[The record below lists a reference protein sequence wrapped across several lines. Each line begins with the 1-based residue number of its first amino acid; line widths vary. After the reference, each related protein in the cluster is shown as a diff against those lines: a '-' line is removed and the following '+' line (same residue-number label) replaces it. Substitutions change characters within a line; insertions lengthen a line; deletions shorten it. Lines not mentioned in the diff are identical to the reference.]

1 MNNFLTHRSVQSLA
15 KELASKIIRAEKPSG
30 SLRVYAIPRG
40 GVPAAYLVAAFL
52 PQLVFVN
59 SAAEADIFIDD
70 IIDSGVTK
78 ASFCDEYP
86 GRSFY
91 ALIDKTEPAVAARY
105 GWVVFPWESAD
116 RSEDDT
122 INGTIA
128 NRQKASTVATVPEML
143 VSAAQTYDE
152 RNRAYGDNYKHFG
165 HVMHGMFPN
174 GLTVAGPDA
183 WNRLG
188 VFVQLIG
195 KMTRY
200 SCSLVDGGHQD
211 SAHDAI
217 VYSAMLEEL
226 TEQKK

>member
-1 MNNFLTHRSVQSLA
+1 VNNFLTHQSVQSLA
-15 KELASKIIRAEKPSG
+15 MALASKIIRTEGPSS
-30 SLRVYAIPRG
+30 SLCVYAIPRG
-40 GVPAAYLVAAFL
+40 GVPAAYLVATFL

-59 SAAEADIFIDD
+59 SADEADIFIDD
-70 IIDSGVTK
+70 IIDSGATK
-78 ASFCDEYP
+78 NRFCTEHP
-86 GRSFY
+86 GRPFY

-105 GWVVFPWESAD
+105 GWVVFPWESID

-128 NRQKASTVATVPEML
+128 NRQNVKKSVPEML

-152 RNRAYGDNYKHFG
+152 RNRVYGDNYKHFG

-174 GLTVAGPDA
+174 GLTVADADA

-188 VFVQLIG
+188 VFVQLVS